1 MAQAISTSFDQTI
14 EQDVILE
21 QLDGQAP
28 AVQTTLKNA
37 ENVYKSFL
45 YLRKMYS
52 NFPAKE
58 VITGMATVTYGSY
71 TVLVIPEMTNTI
83 IVNNY
88 SGASAGIKINS
99 GEYIIQAGENVSLPI
114 IAPDSTVI
122 PVVAGDT
129 IELNGTFSYVLKN
142 VQEY

>member
-1 MAQAISTSFDQTI
+1 MAKAINTSFDKTV
-14 EQDVILE
+14 EEDVILE

-52 NFPAKE
+52 QFPARSK
-58 VITGMATVTYGSY
+58 ITGMSTVSNSGY
-71 TVLVIPEMTNTI
+71 TPLIVPESTTEIVL
-83 IVNNY
+83 NNY
-88 SGASAGIKINS
+88 SGVTAGVKINS
-99 GEYIIQAGENVSLPI
+99 GEYILQAGENLVLPI
-114 IAPDSTVI
+114 VAPDTTIV
-122 PVVAGDT
+122 PTVAGDVV
-129 IELNGTFSYVLKN
+129 ELDGSLSYIMKN